1 MASRFNTGAGLRP
14 APTYDGL
21 KPSLPRA
28 LLEKSAILLALLLFL
43 VLAGFQLMLP
53 GLNYDEAFDA
63 VPAMQLLLGQP
74 VEPLRGSGLHIA
86 GRTFPLMVMDYKG
99 VVHTYWA
106 LPFLW
111 ALGVNVFA
119 LRLSCL
125 FLSLLTMSLAYHFLR
140 PLYGPW
146 VAAITLLLLAVNP
159 SFLFWSRQGVLWTTA
174 MLTCGMGALAAFG
187 NWIRGRRAGGL
198 VGGAFLLGLG
208 LSAKLLFLWFPLAL
222 AISVALYPLTHPQP
236 PPSPAQR
243 EREEA
248 RGREWGT
255 PPHPRVGGQA
265 PHHPPVKNLERYFIG
280 LLALLL
286 GLSPLLLYNL
296 QTKGT
301 VDVLLRN
308 LRTSY
313 YGVNNLAY
321 LSNLRLRWDHLRA
334 LLDGSTFWYLGGVYR
349 DPIFPLA
356 FWVSAVVTLAR
367 GLRLAIF
374 RPRGSQP
381 HDFLFP
387 LLMMALIVLQSGAT
401 VSDLWPE
408 HYLLLLPFPQ
418 VSIALGL
425 DLLRRHLRPRR
436 PGAGLRPAL
445 LALALLMAGQLR
457 VDLLYH
463 RALARSGGFSAHS
476 DANYKLA
483 QYLDRK
489 GRPVVAMDWGIK
501 TTVQF
506 LTQGRV
512 NPVERFGFQSLDH
525 PNANFTADVAPY
537 LEDRDTYYIFHA
549 PPETVYK
556 GRRDAFE
563 ELVRQRG
570 LIPNGQRII
579 YDRSARPLF
588 VVMEVDEWTDP
599 WTRAGRSEEG

>member
-1 MASRFNTGAGLRP
+1 MAER
-14 APTYDGL
+14 
-21 KPSLPRA
+21 LP
-28 LLEKSAILLALLLFL
+28 LEKSVILLVLLLFL
-43 VLAGFQLMLP
+43 ALAGFQLMLP
-53 GLNYDEAFDA
+53 GLNYDEAFDV

-74 VEPLRGSGLHIA
+74 VEPLRESGLHIA
-86 GRTFPLMVMDYKG
+86 GRTLPLMVMDYKG

-125 FLSLLTMSLAYHFLR
+125 FLSLLTMTLAYRFVR
-140 PLYGPW
+140 QLYGPW
-146 VAAITLLLLAVNP
+146 VAVITLLLLAVNP

-174 MLTCGMGALAAFG
+174 MLTCGMGALAAFHWG
-187 NWIRGRRAGGL
+187 RGVRAWGL
-198 VGGAFLLGLG
+198 YGGAFLVGLG

-222 AISVALYPLTHPQP
+222 AISVALHQVASYKLQAA
-236 PPSPAQR
+236 SCR
-243 EREEA
+243 
-248 RGREWGT
+248 WGWNLKPET
-255 PPHPRVGGQA
+255 L
-265 PHHPPVKNLERYFIG
+265 NLELYLMRNTATRLSIG

-286 GLSPLLLYNL
+286 GLLPLLLYNL
-296 QTKGT
+296 QTGGT

-334 LLDGSTFWYLGGVYR
+334 LLDGSGFWYLGGVHR

-356 FWVSAVVTLAR
+356 FWVSAGVILAR
-367 GLRLAIF
+367 GLRLAICY
-374 RPRGSQP
+374 PWASQFHDSSSGDGAIGWLP
-381 HDFLFP
+381 HALLPLFP
-387 LLMMALIVLQSGAT
+387 LLMMALMVLQSGAT
-401 VSDLWPE
+401 VSGLWPE
-408 HYLLLLPFPQ
+408 HYLILLPFPQ
-418 VSIALGL
+418 LSIAWGL
-425 DLLRRHLRPRR
+425 DLLRRHICPRR
-436 PGAGLRPAL
+436 PAAWLSL

-489 GRPVVAMDWGIK
+489 GRPVLALDWGIK
-501 TTVQF
+501 TPVQF

-512 NPVERFGFQSLDH
+512 NPVEHFGFQSLDH
-525 PNANFTADVAPY
+525 PSADFAADVAPY

-549 PPETVYK
+549 PAETVYK
-556 GRRDAFE
+556 GRREVLE
-563 ELVRQRG
+563 ELVHQRG
-570 LIPNGQRII
+570 LIPDGKRII

-588 VVMEVDEWTDP
+588 VVMEVDE
-599 WTRAGRSEEG
+599 R